1 MIEKII
7 ILSLIITAVHVSMRE
22 GMIFGFMGVFL
33 RRSLPAVM
41 RSPLFEC
48 LTCMG
53 GLYGFV
59 LHAILWGVSIS
70 MIPVIIA
77 VIGLNSIIDK
87 YIGDE

>member
-22 GMIFGFMGVFL
+22 GMIFGFMGVFF
-33 RRSLPAVM
+33 RRYLPAVM
-41 RSPLFEC
+41 RPPVFEC

-53 GLYGFV
+53 GLYGV
-59 LHAILWGVSIS
+59 ILHSILWGISLS

-87 YIGDE
+87 YIGND

>member
-22 GMIFGFMGVFL
+22 GMIFGFIGVFF
-33 RRSLPAVM
+33 RRSLPAVT
-41 RSPLFEC
+41 RPPVFEC

-53 GLYGFV
+53 GVYGII
-59 LHAILWGVSIS
+59 LHAIIWGVSIS

>member
-7 ILSLIITAVHVSMRE
+7 ILSLIITAIYVSMRE
-22 GMIFGFMGVFL
+22 GMIFGFMGVFF

-41 RSPLFEC
+41 RSPVFEC

-53 GLYGFV
+53 GVYGV
-59 LHAILWGVSIS
+59 ILHAMLWGVSWS
-70 MIPVIIA
+70 MIPVVIA